1 MLGRRVGVNAK
12 VATGER
18 MSRPLFPGV
27 TNGDVTIARCPHP
40 EAVSE
45 SMTKQIGFNLF
56 EMNTVGHISHGLW
69 VHPENNRHRFNDLD
83 FWTEHAKLLEE
94 GLFDAVFLAD
104 VIGTYDGYRAGPET
118 ALREAVQIP
127 SNDPLLLIP
136 AMAAVTKHLA
146 FAATF
151 STTYEPPF
159 AFARRASTLDHLTKG
174 RFGWNVVT
182 SYLPN
187 AARNFGLDDEVAH
200 DDRYGI
206 ADEYLDVLY
215 KLWEG
220 SWDDDAVIQD
230 REARV
235 YTDPSKVR
243 YIDHVGEH
251 FKVAGPHLSQ
261 PSPQRTPVIFQAGS
275 SDRGRAFAAKHA
287 EGVFVGGRSLEVY
300 RENIADIRRQAA
312 LQGRDPAHVKT
323 YGSAVIIVGKDRA
336 AAERKAEQFRELSRA
351 EGYLAHAGGGGI
363 DLAAY
368 PREAKVSDILRAEA
382 RAGRDNAQSG
392 RRFYPD
398 DATVGQALDAVT
410 RFDRDAFHVVGSPI
424 EVADAIEG
432 WVDATDIDGFN
443 LRQFLTPGTAEDF
456 IEYVV
461 PELQRRGLYR
471 TAYAES
477 TFRERL
483 FGAGNTR
490 LFDEHHGARYRG
502 GAHLQDVVGEA
513 GDGTGTRTGTGNGEI
528 SEERGS

>member
-1 MLGRRVGVNAK
+1 M
-12 VATGER
+12 T
-18 MSRPLFPGV
+18 
-27 TNGDVTIARCPHP
+27 
-40 EAVSE
+40 
-45 SMTKQIGFNLF
+45 TKQIGFNLF

-69 VHPENNRHRFNDLD
+69 VHPANTRHRFNDLD
-83 FWTEHAKLLEE
+83 FWIEEAKLLEA

-127 SNDPLLLIP
+127 SNDPLLVIP
-136 AMAAVTKHLA
+136 AMAAVTTHLA

-187 AARNFGLDDEVAH
+187 AARNFGLDDEVGH
-200 DDRYGI
+200 DDRYEI

-220 SWDDDAVIQD
+220 SWDDDAVVRN
-230 REARV
+230 RENRV

-243 YIDHVGEH
+243 YINHEGEF
-251 FKVAGPHLSQ
+251 FKVAGPHLTE
-261 PSPQRTPVIFQAGS
+261 PSLQRTPVIFQAGS
-275 SDRGRAFAAKHA
+275 SDRGREFAAKHA
-287 EGVFVGGRSLEVY
+287 EGAFVGGRDLQVY
-300 RENIADIRRQAA
+300 RENVADIRRRAVA
-312 LQGRDPAHVKT
+312 WGRGPEHIKT
-323 YGSAVIIVGKDRA
+323 YASAVIILGRDRDD
-336 AAERKAEQFRELSRA
+336 AERKAEEFRRLSSA

-368 PREAKVSDILRAEA
+368 PREARVFDILQAENK
-382 RAGRDNAQSG
+382 AGRDNAQSG
-392 RRFYPD
+392 RRHYTPTT
-398 DATVGQALDAVT
+398 TVGEALDAVT
-410 RFDRDAFHVVGSPI
+410 AFDRSPFYAAGSAT

-432 WVDATDIDGFN
+432 WIAETDLDGFN

-456 IEYVV
+456 VEYLV

-471 TAYAES
+471 ESYEES

-483 FGAGNTR
+483 FGQGNAR
-490 LFDEHHGARYRG
+490 LFAEHPGARFRG
-502 GAHLQDVVGEA
+502 GANLQVDELQRSA
-513 GDGTGTRTGTGNGEI
+513 
-528 SEERGS
+528 